1 MADDGESDEEG
12 EDERQ
17 EPAIELGEG
26 EPVEGAPLARVT
38 SRLHYGIEHSEVRRR
53 EGDAVVRTPDG
64 PRELGDILDETD
76 ETYFDTRRALGGAV
90 REVIGDAPVPTGGG
104 STEPTGGVSTEPA
117 AEDPPD
123 ESAAADPPEDAM
135 DDAADEDNSDP

>member
-12 EDERQ
+12 EDEQQ

-53 EGDAVVRTPDG
+53 EGDTVVRTPDG

-76 ETYFDTRRALGGAV
+76 ETYFDTRRALVGAV
-90 REVIGDAPVPTGGG
+90 REVIGDAPVPTAGG
-104 STEPTGGVSTEPA
+104 SSEPA
-117 AEDPPD
+117 AGGSSEPAVGGSD
-123 ESAAADPPEDAM
+123 ESAADDPAAEAM
-135 DDAADEDNSDP
+135 DDAADEENSGP